1 MNQADVLKLF
11 TYSKGNLYYKVSN
24 SPRVK
29 VGQIAGTVKPD
40 GYVRVKIDKKLY
52 YLHRL
57 IWLYHYGVWP
67 TEIDHI
73 DRNPS
78 NNAVENLREV
88 SRSVNMRNTKLKRA
102 TTSKYKGVCWNAR
115 LNKWVAQATVV
126 TKNVYLGVF
135 TDEVEASKAYN
146 NYIKDL
152 V

>member
-1 MNQADVLKLF
+1 MNQVDVLKLF
-11 TYSKGNLYYKVSN
+11 TYSKGRLYYKISN
-24 SPRVK
+24 SPRVR
-29 VGQIAGTVKPD
+29 VGQVAGTVKPD
-40 GYVRVKIDKKLY
+40 GYVRVKINKKLY

-115 LNKWVAQATVV
+115 LNKWVAQATVD

-135 TDEVEASKAYN
+135 TDEVEASKAYI
-146 NYIKDL
+146 NYLKDL

>member
-11 TYSKGNLYYKVSN
+11 TYSKGKLYYKVSN

-29 VGQIAGTVKPD
+29 VGQVAGTVKPD
-40 GYVRVKIDKKLY
+40 GYVRVKINKKLY

-102 TTSKYKGVCWNAR
+102 TTSKYKGVCWNKR
-115 LNKWVAQATVV
+115 LSKWVAKASVNMKSV
-126 TKNVYLGVF
+126 HLGVF
-135 TDEVEASKAYN
+135 TDEVEASKAYT